1 MKRSTWIAAAVAVM
15 SLTLTVESA
24 TAQYYHQRPQR
35 HYGGGGGGNNNMNA
49 LIAGIVG
56 FTVGM
61 AVVSASTQNAM
72 QESFYRMHD
81 LGIEDGYRSE
91 FRGDTHWG
99 YHEAVN
105 QGRTNRYDRCRQ
117 IQKVVFDYSGKPVRE
132 YQNLPPR
139 CICLNE
145 RGSWVPVNEGEYIPR
160 RPERRPYGSVRV
172 IVRQDEGPMY
182 RPYYG
187 RPTAPIAVAR
197 PYYAPVARPS
207 YGPVVAPAY
216 GGSRTPHIA
225 GPAAGRPVHRPSG
238 GYAPPVMPYQ
248 GAPGVIR

>member
-35 HYGGGGGGNNNMNA
+35 HYGGGGGNNNIGAFVAGLVGGAVIGA
-49 LIAGIVG
+49 LISSQ
-56 FTVGM
+56 TR
-61 AVVSASTQNAM
+61 NAM
-72 QESFYRMHD
+72 RVASPRMYD
-81 LGIEDGYRSE
+81 LDIEDGYRSE
-91 FRGDTHWG
+91 FDGDGHRGYYEVVD
-99 YHEAVN
+99 
-105 QGRTNRYDRCRQ
+105 QGRTDRYNRCRQ
-117 IQKVVFDYSGKPVRE
+117 IRTVVHDRYGSPVPE
-132 YQNLPPR
+132 YERRRPR
-139 CICLNE
+139 CVCLDERNNRWVDINE
-145 RGSWVPVNEGEYIPR
+145 DEYIPR
-160 RPERRPYGSVRV
+160 PIARRPYGSVRV
-172 IVRQDEGPMY
+172 IVRQNEGPMY

-197 PYYAPVARPS
+197 PY